1 MIEPV
6 DIILP
11 SGLRIMMYPRPAKY
25 KNFKKVADGETPS
38 ELYARF
44 ARAVR
49 AVDFESIA
57 RLYSPFEEELLLTRE
72 AMAMAVAIEQASN
85 GQKG

>member
-11 SGLRIMMYPRPAKY
+11 SGLRIMMYPRPSKY
-25 KNFKKVADGETPS
+25 KFFKKVAEGETPD

-44 ARAVR
+44 ANAIR
-49 AVDFESIA
+49 AVDFESVA
-57 RLYSPFEEELLLTRE
+57 KLYSPVAGPLLLSREIDSAPLRE
-72 AMAMAVAIEQASN
+72 A
-85 GQKG
+85 

>member
-11 SGLRIMMYPRPAKY
+11 SGLRIMMYPKPAKY
-25 KNFKKVADGETPS
+25 KNLKKIADGETSS
-38 ELYARF
+38 ELYSRF

-49 AVDFESIA
+49 SVDFESIA
-57 RLYSPFEEELLLTRE
+57 KLYSPFDEPLLLDHRVE
-72 AMAMAVAIEQASN
+72 
-85 GQKG
+85 

>member
-11 SGLRIMMYPRPAKY
+11 SGLRIMMYPKPAKY
-25 KNFKKVADGETPS
+25 KNFKKVAEGETPD
-38 ELYARF
+38 ELYSRF
-44 ARAVR
+44 ARSIR

-57 RLYSPFEEELLLTRE
+57 KLYSPVPEPLLLKITDASLRE
-72 AMAMAVAIEQASN
+72 S
-85 GQKG
+85 

>member
-1 MIEPV
+1 MIAPV

-11 SGLRIMMYPRPAKY
+11 SGLRIMMYPKPAKY
-25 KNFKKVADGETPS
+25 KNLKKISEGETPD
-38 ELYARF
+38 ELYGRF

-57 RLYSPFEEELLLTRE
+57 KLYSPVPELLKHE
-72 AMAMAVAIEQASN
+72 VSSADV
-85 GQKG
+85 

>member
-25 KNFKKVADGETPS
+25 KLFKKVAEGETPD
-38 ELYARF
+38 ELYTRF
-44 ARAVR
+44 ARAIR
-49 AVDFESIA
+49 AIDFESVA
-57 RLYSPFEEELLLTRE
+57 KLYSVVPEPLVLRRE
-72 AMAMAVAIEQASN
+72 VIDADV
-85 GQKG
+85 

>member
-11 SGLRIMMYPRPAKY
+11 SGLRIMMYPKPAKY
-25 KNFKKVADGETPS
+25 KNLKKVAEGETPE
-38 ELYARF
+38 ELYSRF
-44 ARAVR
+44 ARSIR

-57 RLYSPFEEELLLTRE
+57 KLYSPVPEPLLLKRE
-72 AMAMAVAIEQASN
+72 AGDADV
-85 GQKG
+85 